1 MTGSRVEY
9 SGWVA
14 GVDQRSYE
22 RGGLSVSMSQYG
34 VQGDMAHLESLKMY
48 IVNKVFSAF
57 SPSHSGEGGGGGRGC
72 NPHSTLPWIRPW
84 VVSDRI

>member
-22 RGGLSVSMSQYG
+22 RGGGGLSVSMSQYG

-48 IVNKVFSAF
+48 IINKVFSAF
-57 SPSHSGEGGGGGRGC
+57 SPSHRGGGGGGRLQPPQPSPGSA
-72 NPHSTLPWIRPW
+72 PGW
-84 VVSDRI
+84 

>member
-22 RGGLSVSMSQYG
+22 RGGGVSVSMSQYG

-48 IVNKVFSAF
+48 IINKVFSAF
-57 SPSHSGEGGGGGRGC
+57 SPSHRGGGGGEGC
-72 NPHSTLPWIRPW
+72 NPPQPAPGW
-84 VVSDRI
+84 